1 MRVRRWYRR
10 EAGDPPA
17 PLSRDHAG
25 QGTWCHTCHVPQSDT
40 ALVDARGRVVDD
52 LRISVTDRCNFRCVY
67 CMPAEGLKWLPR
79 DEVLSFEELTRVAAL
94 FVAAGTR
101 TIRLTGGEPLVRRD
115 LPVLVGML
123 SALHPDID
131 LSLTTNGVLLRRDAP
146 ALAAAG
152 LKRVNVSLD
161 SLRADRFE
169 RLARRD
175 SLNTVLDGIEAARE
189 AGLWPIKINVVV
201 MRGINDDE
209 VGDFARM
216 ARSTGIHVRF
226 IEYMPLDADGTW
238 GPDLVVAGD
247 ELLEAAETEFK
258 LGPVSNGHDPSTRW
272 SFADGAPGELGFINS
287 VTEPFC
293 ERCNR
298 VRITADGQ
306 LRTCLF
312 SVRETDLRAPL
323 RAGAG
328 DTELERIIRAAI
340 WRKEPG
346 HRIGKPDFVRPA
358 RSMSQIG
365 G

>member
-1 MRVRRWYRR
+1 M
-10 EAGDPPA
+10 
-17 PLSRDHAG
+17 
-25 QGTWCHTCHVPQSDT
+25 
-40 ALVDARGRVVDD
+40 VDD

-79 DEVLSFEELTRVAAL
+79 DEVLSFEEITRLARI
-94 FVAAGTR
+94 FVDSGTR

-115 LPVLVGML
+115 LPRLVGML
-123 SALHPDID
+123 AALHPEVD
-131 LSLTTNGVLLRRDAP
+131 LSLTTNGFLLRRDAP

-152 LKRVNVSLD
+152 LRRVNVSLD

-175 SLNTVLDGIEAARE
+175 CLETVLDGIDAARE
-189 AGLWPIKINVVV
+189 AGLSPVKVNVVV
-201 MRGINDDE
+201 MRGVNDDE
-209 VGDFARM
+209 VGDFARL
-216 ARSTGIHVRF
+216 ARETGTHVRF
-226 IEYMPLDADGTW
+226 IEFMPLDADGSW
-238 GPDLVVAGD
+238 GRDTVVAGE
-247 ELLEAAETEFK
+247 ELLDAAESEFK
-258 LGPVSNGHDPSTRW
+258 LTPRNAGHDPATRW
-272 SFADGAPGELGFINS
+272 GFADGSPGELGFINS
-287 VTEPFC
+287 VSAPFC

-312 SVRETDLRAPL
+312 SVAETDLRTPL
-323 RAGAG
+323 RSGA
-328 DTELERIIRAAI
+328 DDAALEVVIRDAV

-346 HRIGKPDFVRPA
+346 HRINEPDFVRPN

>member
-1 MRVRRWYRR
+1 MVST
-10 EAGDPPA
+10 
-17 PLSRDHAG
+17 PLPSGAR
-25 QGTWCHTCHVPQSDT
+25 QCHYWGMVEEGA

-79 DEVLSFEELTRVAAL
+79 DEVLSFEEITRVAGL

-101 TIRLTGGEPLVRRD
+101 TVRLTGGEPLVRRD
-115 LPVLVGML
+115 LPTLVRML
-123 SALHPDID
+123 AALHPDVDI
-131 LSLTTNGVLLRRDAP
+131 SLTTNGVLLRRDAR
-146 ALAAAG
+146 ALADAG
-152 LKRVNVSLD
+152 LRRVNVSLD

-175 SLNTVLDGIEAARE
+175 ALATVLDGIEAARE
-189 AGLWPIKINVVV
+189 AGLEPIKVNVVV

-209 VGDFARM
+209 VVEFGRLART
-216 ARSTGIHVRF
+216 TGIRVRF

-238 GPDLVVAGD
+238 GMDLVVAGD
-247 ELLEAAETEFK
+247 ELLDAAETEFK
-258 LGPVSNGHDPSTRW
+258 LTPVSSGHDPATRW
-272 SFADGAPGELGFINS
+272 RFADGSPGELGFINS

-298 VRITADGQ
+298 VRLTADGQ

-323 RAGAG
+323 RAGA
-328 DTELERIIRAAI
+328 DDAELDRIVRDAI

-346 HRIGKPDFVRPA
+346 HRIGKPDFIRPE

>member
-1 MRVRRWYRR
+1 VS
-10 EAGDPPA
+10 AA
-17 PLSRDHAG
+17 DHRA
-25 QGTWCHTCHVPQSDT
+25 

-79 DEVLSFEELTRVAAL
+79 DEVLSFEEITRVARL
-94 FVAAGTR
+94 FVDAGTR

-115 LPVLVGML
+115 LPQLVRML
-123 SALHPDID
+123 RGLHPDLD
-131 LSLTTNGVLLRRDAP
+131 LSLTTNGFLLRRDAG
-146 ALAAAG
+146 ALAEAG
-152 LKRVNVSLD
+152 LRRVNVSLD

-175 SLNTVLDGIEAARE
+175 CLDTVLDGITAAVE
-189 AGLWPIKINVVV
+189 AGLGPVKINVVV

-209 VGDFARM
+209 IVDFANL
-216 ARSTGIHVRF
+216 ARSTGIRVRF
-226 IEYMPLDADGTW
+226 IEYMPLDADGSW
-238 GPDLVVAGD
+238 GPELVVAGE
-247 ELLEAAETEFK
+247 ELLESAETQFK
-258 LGPVSNGHDPSTRW
+258 LEPVGAGHDPATRW
-272 SFADGAPGELGFINS
+272 RFADGAQGELGFINS

-298 VRITADGQ
+298 VRLTADGQ

-323 RAGAG
+323 RGGAS
-328 DTELERIIRAAI
+328 DEQIASIIRAAV

-346 HRIGKPDFVRPA
+346 HRIGKPDFVKPN

>member
-1 MRVRRWYRR
+1 MRIDRG
-10 EAGDPPA
+10 EA
-17 PLSRDHAG
+17 
-25 QGTWCHTCHVPQSDT
+25 

-79 DEVLSFEELTRVAAL
+79 DEVLSFEEITRVAGL
-94 FVAAGTR
+94 FVGSGTR

-115 LPVLVGML
+115 LPSLVRML
-123 SALHPDID
+123 SALHPDLD
-131 LSLTTNGVLLRRDAP
+131 LSLTTNGFLLRRDAR
-146 ALAAAG
+146 ALADAG
-152 LKRVNVSLD
+152 LRRVNVSLD

-175 SLNTVLDGIEAARE
+175 SLNTVLDGINAAVE
-189 AGLWPIKINVVV
+189 AGLGPVKINVVV

-209 VGDFARM
+209 VVDFANL
-216 ARSTGIHVRF
+216 ARSTGIRVRF
-226 IEYMPLDADGTW
+226 IEYMPLDADGSW
-238 GPDLVVAGD
+238 GPDLVVAGE
-247 ELLEAAETEFK
+247 ELLDAAETAFK
-258 LGPVSNGHDPSTRW
+258 LEPVNAGHDPATRW
-272 SFADGAPGELGFINS
+272 RFTDGAQGELGFINS

-298 VRITADGQ
+298 VRLTADGQ

-312 SVRETDLRAPL
+312 SITETDLRGPV
-323 RAGAG
+323 RSGAS
-328 DTELERIIRAAI
+328 DEELGSIIRAAI

-346 HRIGKPDFVRPA
+346 HRIGKPDFVKPN